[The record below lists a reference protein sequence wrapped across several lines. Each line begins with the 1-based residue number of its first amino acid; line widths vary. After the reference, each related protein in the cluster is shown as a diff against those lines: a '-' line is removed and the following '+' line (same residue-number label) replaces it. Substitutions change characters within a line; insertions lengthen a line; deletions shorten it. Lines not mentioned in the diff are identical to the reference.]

1 MVNILAACA
10 YNLQRVI
17 ELIDQG
23 SLVFS
28 EAEASEASSC
38 LRLHLTSFWWLA
50 AYYHQRRELLFK
62 LRCKSHYLWHTADEI
77 ERFRVNP
84 LVFQCV
90 GEEAFLGKVK
100 NILIRCHGAT
110 CTINF
115 LCGIFW
121 PLPSAWTSLRRQKAK
136 RNKQTPLDNMFKL
149 FQSLKA
155 YGCAV
160 PLALSL
166 PIKGVGCRG

>member
-38 LRLHLTSFWWLA
+38 LRLHLKSFWWLA

-77 ERFRVNP
+77 ERYRVNP
-84 LVFQCV
+84 IVFQCV

-115 LCGIFW
+115 FMRYL
-121 PLPSAWTSLRRQKAK
+121 
-136 RNKQTPLDNMFKL
+136 
-149 FQSLKA
+149 
-155 YGCAV
+155 
-160 PLALSL
+160 LALAVSL
-166 PIKGVGCRG
+166 DEFKKIESQAE